1 MLTAAFTPRL
11 DAYAGRVG
19 RLPGEIK
26 LVVFAIDSLHVAI
39 QTPSNHDSLK
49 RTFSSKIGG
58 NAVVCTVISGAD
70 SLPCWFG
77 CLAASVS
84 PANTDERLASM
95 YLRLNSDG
103 LPGGL
108 LDFLTGP
115 HTNRGP
121 QQVDFHDFF
130 TILLM
135 DRGFKPYGRHAAGSY
150 SSLLVNSS
158 VK

>member
-1 MLTAAFTPRL
+1 MLTASFSARL

-19 RLPGEIK
+19 RQPGEIK
-26 LVVFAIDSLHVAI
+26 LVVFSIDSLHLAI

-49 RTFSSKIGG
+49 RTFNSKIGS
-58 NAVVCTVISGAD
+58 NAVVCTVISTPD

-95 YLRLNSDG
+95 YLRLNSQG

-108 LDFLTGP
+108 LDFLTGLP
-115 HTNRGP
+115 
-121 QQVDFHDFF
+121 DFC
-130 TILLM
+130 IVLLA
-135 DRGFKPYGRHAAGSY
+135 DRGFRPYGRHVAGSL
-150 SSLLVNSS
+150 SLLVCS
-158 VK
+158 K

>member
-1 MLTAAFTPRL
+1 MLTAAFTARL
-11 DAYAGRVG
+11 DAYAARVG
-19 RLPGEIK
+19 RLPGDVK
-26 LVVFAIDSLHVAI
+26 LVVFSIDSLHLAI

-49 RTFSSKIGG
+49 RTFSSKIGS
-58 NAVVCTVISGAD
+58 NAVVCTVISTPD

-95 YLRLNSDG
+95 YLRLNSQG

-115 HTNRGP
+115 LTNHGP
-121 QQVDFHDFF
+121 PQVNFHDFF
-130 TILLM
+130 TVLLM
-135 DRGFKPYGRHAAGSY
+135 DRGFKTYGRHAAGS
-150 SSLLVNSS
+150 SPF
-158 VK
+158 K